1 MKPVPHDLC
10 VGIPFHIYLP
20 WMGCNVLNVK
30 VVSTSRC
37 FRPGEGLGRGL
48 LRDCDGEICVN
59 PRLELYLVALPL
71 PLPQLVNAGLG
82 VAELGRP
89 GDVLQTVLVLVQL
102 PQRRRPGARH
112 VRNVGRCKKYNQH
125 TLGI

>member
-1 MKPVPHDLC
+1 M
-10 VGIPFHIYLP
+10 
-20 WMGCNVLNVK
+20 
-30 VVSTSRC
+30 
-37 FRPGEGLGRGL
+37 
-48 LRDCDGEICVN
+48 N
-59 PRLELYLVALPL
+59 PRLQLYLVALPL

-112 VRNVGRCKKYNQH
+112 VRNVGRCIKTNQH
-125 TLGI
+125 FKNLDI